1 MKDESYGY
9 ISNDIT
15 LAVGEKTKI
24 KLGLVN
30 SVTLIYSG
38 MISKDIFSITL
49 LYGSGYQGCS
59 YNLYYTKESKT
70 IKIDNQSLS
79 IVSVSS
85 DQLILRR

>member
-9 ISNDIT
+9 ISADIT
-15 LAVGEKTKI
+15 LKVGEKTKI

-49 LYGSGYQGCS
+49 LYGSGYQGYS
-59 YNLYYTKESKT
+59 YNLYYPKESKT
-70 IKIDNQSLS
+70 IKIGDESYS

-85 DQLILRR
+85 DKLIIRK

>member
-9 ISNDIT
+9 ISEDIT
-15 LAVGEKTKI
+15 LAVGEKIKI

-49 LYGSGYQGCS
+49 LYGSGYQGYS

-70 IKIDNQSLS
+70 IKIGNESLS
-79 IVSVSS
+79 IVNVSS
-85 DQLILRR
+85 NQLILRK